1 MSRRGIVALT
11 VLAVVAIGL
20 FLGGHYLWNA
30 LLIMH
35 RHRPHS

>member
-20 FLGGHYLWNA
+20 FFGGQYLWTA

-35 RHRPHS
+35 GRRP